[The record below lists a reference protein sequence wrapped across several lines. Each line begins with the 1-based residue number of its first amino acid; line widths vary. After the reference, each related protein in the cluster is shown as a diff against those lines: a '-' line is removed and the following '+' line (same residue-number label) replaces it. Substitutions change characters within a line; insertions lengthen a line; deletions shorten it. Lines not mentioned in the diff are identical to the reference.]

1 MKIFRDVKKF
11 QTWCRNLS
19 KSGRRTA
26 LVPTMGYLH
35 EGHMSLVKAANVVVS
50 IFVNPVQFGPNED
63 FEKYPRDEKTDLKKC
78 RDAGVSAVFLPTP
91 EMMYLDGHSV
101 YIDEE
106 RLSKGLC
113 GGYGEAERR

>member
-1 MKIFRDVKKF
+1 MKIFRDAKKF
-11 QTWCRNLS
+11 QTWCRSLS

-35 EGHMSLVKAANVVVS
+35 EGHISLVEAAKRKGADDVTVS

-91 EMMYLDGHSV
+91 LQTAWGASPVPAVAWSTRAD
-101 YIDEE
+101 
-106 RLSKGLC
+106 
-113 GGYGEAERR
+113 